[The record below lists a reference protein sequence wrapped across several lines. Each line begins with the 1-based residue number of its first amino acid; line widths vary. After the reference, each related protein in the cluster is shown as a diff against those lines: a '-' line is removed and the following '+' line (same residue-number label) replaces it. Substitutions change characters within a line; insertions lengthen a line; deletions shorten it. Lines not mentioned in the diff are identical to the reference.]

1 MINGAMHQEIAGVK
15 YCYRIFEN
23 AAGCLGE
30 TAGSV
35 FCFFKLILQ
44 TSLLYGPYSMYCSK
58 YC

>member
-1 MINGAMHQEIAGVK
+1 MLDCGMIAAVRCSFEKDELMINGAMHQEIAGVK

-35 FCFFKLILQ
+35 L
-44 TSLLYGPYSMYCSK
+44 
-58 YC
+58 